1 MFKKLF
7 QSFNVPTAEQLARK
21 ELEQAKRELLSAQS
35 NAEYYTRMVDYNIA
49 RIKRLQKVE
58 SEA

>member
-7 QSFNVPTAEQLARK
+7 QSFNAPTAEHLARK

-35 NAEYYTRMVDYNIA
+35 HAEYYTRMVDYNIA

>member
-21 ELEQAKRELLSAQS
+21 ELEQAKRELLAAQS
-35 NAEYYTRMVDYNIA
+35 HAEYYTRMVDYNIA